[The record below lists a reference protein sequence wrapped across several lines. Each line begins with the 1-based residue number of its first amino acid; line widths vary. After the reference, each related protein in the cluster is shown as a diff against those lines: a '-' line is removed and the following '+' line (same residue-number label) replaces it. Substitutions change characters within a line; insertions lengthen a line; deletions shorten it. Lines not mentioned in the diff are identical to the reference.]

1 MSFLPD
7 AELAQFRADVLN
19 MLPDGGGIIQSY
31 GTTPDGA
38 GGFTE
43 GWTPVTGGTV
53 NYRLDPALS
62 RRQVEVVGQAE
73 GMIFDYILTVAHN
86 APLNEGNR
94 FICNAGTVEIR
105 QLWNVHSWN
114 VSRRAYVSRVR

>member
-1 MSFLPD
+1 MSFLTD

-19 MLPDGGGIIQSY
+19 MLPDGGGLIQNVSL
-31 GTTPDGA
+31 TPDGA

-43 GWTPVTGGTV
+43 SWSTVTAGTV
-53 NYRLDPALS
+53 NYRLDPMPS
-62 RRQVEVVGQAE
+62 HREIEIVGQAE

-94 FICNAGTVEIR
+94 FVCNAGTVEVR
-105 QLWNVHSWN
+105 HLWNVHSWN